1 MVIKQSSKSLLIV
14 ALWVLMGSV
23 IVVNVKAL
31 FLPPKPPDINK
42 QTDLRRN
49 FPNLEEHFC
58 QASSGVSLHLC
69 CVGVPGVAS
78 VPM

>member
-1 MVIKQSSKSLLIV
+1 MVINQSSKSFLIV

-23 IVVNVKAL
+23 IVVNVKA
-31 FLPPKPPDINK
+31 PQPPDINK

-49 FPNLEEHFC
+49 FPNLEEHFY